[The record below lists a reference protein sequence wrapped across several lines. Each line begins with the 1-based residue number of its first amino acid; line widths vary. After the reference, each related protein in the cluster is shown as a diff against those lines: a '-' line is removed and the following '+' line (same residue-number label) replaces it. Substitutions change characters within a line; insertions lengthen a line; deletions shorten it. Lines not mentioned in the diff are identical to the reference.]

1 MGCTVLYLIY
11 VRNFITYTA
20 MCGNDQQVEI
30 LIGNPRQLELISKF
44 FNERQ
49 ILSNLLGRRV
59 RIVDQTAMG
68 ERHNQGIHRFQSV
81 TEESVGIDGSHL
93 NIITSGYSQNHI
105 CAVLSPKSGTI
116 VCLYRDHLQRHAQVD
131 LTLD

>member
-20 MCGNDQQVEI
+20 MCGNDQQVEF

-81 TEESVGIDGSHL
+81 TEESVGIDVSHL

-105 CAVLSPKSGTI
+105 CAV
-116 VCLYRDHLQRHAQVD
+116 
-131 LTLD
+131 